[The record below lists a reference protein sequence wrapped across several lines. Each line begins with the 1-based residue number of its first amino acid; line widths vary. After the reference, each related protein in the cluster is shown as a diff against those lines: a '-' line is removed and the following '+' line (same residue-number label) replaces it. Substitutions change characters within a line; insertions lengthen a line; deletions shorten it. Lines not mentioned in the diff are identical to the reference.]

1 MSVLEAEGEFPVG
14 ILTWVTQS
22 TLLPFSGE
30 PWVMSSS
37 SAPLHCSSHPVL
49 LPPSQVDSDSQ
60 ASRPIGCQTLV
71 EALANPELIEK
82 GTVLAFFGGI
92 SGVTL
97 SPYMGRALR
106 WPAWGSRSSQLV
118 RTPWSCA
125 GSAYQPCVLFQLLVK
140 NLRGEMTL
148 PEIDEHQSLLQDG
161 VLGRR
166 IAWLLSL
173 NGSQVLAA
181 VWGSGGA

>member
-1 MSVLEAEGEFPVG
+1 M
-14 ILTWVTQS
+14 LTRVTQS

-30 PWVMSSS
+30 PWVLSSS

-71 EALANPELIEK
+71 EALTNPELIEK

-97 SPYMGRALR
+97 SPYMGTALR
-106 WPAWGSRSSQLV
+106 
-118 RTPWSCA
+118 
-125 GSAYQPCVLFQLLVK
+125 
-140 NLRGEMTL
+140 
-148 PEIDEHQSLLQDG
+148 
-161 VLGRR
+161 
-166 IAWLLSL
+166 
-173 NGSQVLAA
+173 
-181 VWGSGGA
+181 